1 MQLSGVGISSPQIM
15 FRESAMDQKDVIIR
29 ADREESPVL
38 WIILAIALP
47 TVIPGVLALL
57 FQI

>member
-1 MQLSGVGISSPQIM
+1 
-15 FRESAMDQKDVIIR
+15 MDQKDVIIR